1 MRALRE
7 SAEGSAVVFL
17 DCSFETC
24 YERIRSSDRP
34 LVRANTR
41 EQLYEIF
48 LNRQQRYR
56 EVADLGHSRM
66 SQAGSGH
73 DSRGKLSGSW
83 QFDSQSSCASSVL
96 DV

>member
-1 MRALRE
+1 VISTGGGFLMREETVRALRE

-56 EVADLGHSRM
+56 EVADLVIQNEQLV
-66 SQAGSGH
+66 SQTVEEIVRQLAI
-73 DSRGKLSGSW
+73 
-83 QFDSQSSCASSVL
+83 
-96 DV
+96 